1 MTTYRSLDALV
12 RHRLR
17 QWPQRPPGL
26 GCSQEAWLR
35 GRPSDATTASHPFL
49 KFPGSERLRTLPDGL
64 WLNFGGTPVEP
75 FVDIFAIEACSSLPN
90 LLDKRSR
97 FAPSTQSLLA
107 VCPVPW
113 LLAPVMPGNTTPR
126 WRVTGVLRHEPT
138 LPLVLPIRDIRVMYA
153 LKQRH
158 YEGFAGSQ
166 LPHPHEYFLPMD
178 ALTAKDAHEDPTIQA
193 FVGRATA
200 AANFLTA
207 ARTGRASGP
216 ARQYKSLLR
225 PTAADAPPHPDRSP
239 STAAPTAPGS
249 AP

>member
-1 MTTYRSLDALV
+1 M
-12 RHRLR
+12 
-17 QWPQRPPGL
+17 
-26 GCSQEAWLR
+26 
-35 GRPSDATTASHPFL
+35 
-49 KFPGSERLRTLPDGL
+49 
-64 WLNFGGTPVEP
+64 
-75 FVDIFAIEACSSLPN
+75 DIFAIEACSSLAN

-113 LLAPVMPGNTTPR
+113 LLAPVLPNDATPR
-126 WRVTGVLRHEPT
+126 WQVTGVLRHAPT
-138 LPLVLPIRDIRVMYA
+138 LPLVLPVRDIRVMYA
-153 LKQRH
+153 LKQNH

-207 ARTGRASGP
+207 ARAAGASGRGRRCRGHRFPSP
-216 ARQYKSLLR
+216 ANMPLAGDRLPSR
-225 PTAADAPPHPDRSP
+225 GEPTGP
-239 STAAPTAPGS
+239 APG
-249 AP
+249 PCG